1 MLRSELINQLH
12 EENPHLTHAQCEQLV
27 GRVLE
32 EIIAKLAE
40 GGRVELRRFGVFGVR
55 AVLPRIAR
63 NPRTGAPVPRGTHAK
78 PYFKSAPLEVIDQE
92 KARPTRPSS

>member
-12 EENPHLTHAQCEQLV
+12 EENPHLSHAQCEQLV

-55 AVLPRIAR
+55 AVSPRIAR
-63 NPRTGAPVPRGTHAK
+63 NPRNGAPVPRGACSK
-78 PYFKSAPLEVIDQE
+78 PYFKSAPLKVIDQRI
-92 KARPTRPSS
+92 ARLRTPAS